1 MTEYLSDALAKLCKT
16 VAYYDKPSYN
26 CYENTIRSCTY
37 IFQEREVINM
47 IGIVS
52 LKDVFKNNETCFG
65 NKAKNLSKIIAD
77 VPDIDCVLPGF
88 CITFNMHEDFDNQ
101 LLSFRAEIR
110 RRYEELIDTSKTK
123 SVVVRS
129 SAECEDEENALY
141 PGVFQSYSNI
151 HDLQS
156 LFEAIQCC
164 VVSAMSP
171 NATAYSAAVG
181 ASDKLQFFTVLVQ
194 LELEAEYA
202 GVAFT
207 RIPIPGQTGE
217 TMITQVACG
226 SNHFLVKGHGKSN
239 TYTLEEE
246 NSGITYKC
254 IQQMFALDKQLEQK
268 IITRLTRLLSAIKHV
283 FRFQLDV
290 EWGYADDKIFVFQA
304 RYLKINDGSYY
315 FDRKIHA
322 LSEDREQGLKYQAMK
337 FFQKNGFF
345 PKEAL
350 FFPQKATVGQ
360 IRRGFCSF
368 ENQTPFTVRFSHKK
382 DLGLPRLFS
391 NNRNDA
397 IRALLCNK
405 RESWATI
412 AYPSITV
419 RESFEIYMDAEK
431 TILERVPGMWESDSR
446 LAADVMLLKG
456 NTAKMWLVN
465 SVREA
470 KYEDCNG
477 IYREAVQPVGFLEAY
492 AHFASLS
499 DDIKRLRRI
508 FRKDYPINIHFVYDG
523 ERFYYLN
530 CRASKKIDWIIQ
542 DTENLFVVQDLS
554 DCKNWDGKTA
564 ILFGPV
570 LSRGEEQSVI
580 SFVPFLKEANVP
592 VFVEFGIL
600 SHPAIMLREFGINVI
615 PLYMKHTFFQ
625 IDHRDDTL
633 GGNMNIQ
640 ENPFLTRI
648 CFEEQIIENELFSVV
663 RDAEPIV
670 ADHFLFYTKAVH
682 PSIADSPYDK
692 AIELIEAFVQMVGK
706 PYAYFE
712 RGRASFCTS
721 MNGVQHGH
729 GHLVPKFTAD
739 MSGLFPFGPVQC
751 FENLYLAYEACSKS
765 NGQYLLWGNVG
776 GVFYV
781 IENVEQ
787 MPKRTIR
794 NSVQKYVNP

>member
-1 MTEYLSDALAKLCKT
+1 MSAQ
-16 VAYYDKPSYN
+16 YYADGGLYDNPSYN
-26 CYENTIRSCTY
+26 FFESTINQHTY
-37 IFQEREVINM
+37 IFLEKEVINM
-47 IGIVS
+47 VGIVS
-52 LKDVFKNNETCFG
+52 LKDVFSNNETCFG

-88 CITFNMHEDFDNQ
+88 CVTFNMHEDFDNQ

-110 RRYEELIDTSKTK
+110 RRFEELIDTSKTK
-123 SVVVRS
+123 SVIVRS
-129 SAECEDEENALY
+129 SADCEDEDNSLY
-141 PGVFQSYSNI
+141 PGVFQSYNNI

-156 LFEAIQCC
+156 LFDAIQCC
-164 VVSAMSP
+164 VASAMSP
-171 NATAYSAAVG
+171 NATEYSSAVG
-181 ASDKLQFFTVLVQ
+181 TSRKLQFFTVLVQ

-226 SNHFLVKGHGKSN
+226 SNRFLVKGHGKSN
-239 TYTLEEE
+239 TYTLDEES
-246 NSGITYKC
+246 SGITYKC
-254 IQQMFALDKQLEQK
+254 IHQMFALDKQLEQK
-268 IITRLTRLLSAIKHV
+268 IFSRLIRLLSAIKHV

-290 EWGYADDKIFVFQA
+290 EWGYADERIFVFQA
-304 RYLKINDGSYY
+304 RYLKVNDGSSC
-315 FDRKIHA
+315 FDRKINA
-322 LSEDREQGLKYQAMK
+322 LTEDRAQGLKYQAMK

-360 IRRGFCSF
+360 IKKGFNSF
-368 ENQTPFTVRFSHKK
+368 DNQTPFTVRFSHRK

-391 NNRNDA
+391 TTRNGA
-397 IRALLCNK
+397 IGALLYTR

-419 RESFEIYMDAEK
+419 RESFEVYMDAEK

-456 NTAKMWLVN
+456 NTAKLWLVN
-465 SVREA
+465 NVRDA

-477 IYREAVQPVGFLEAY
+477 IYREAVQPMSFLEASS
-492 AHFASLS
+492 HFASLS
-499 DDIKRLRRI
+499 NDINQLRKVFSRD
-508 FRKDYPINIHFVYDG
+508 FPINIHFVFDG
-523 ERFYYLN
+523 ERFFYLN

-542 DTENLFVVQDLS
+542 DTENLFLIQNLS
-554 DCKNWDGKTA
+554 DCNNWDGKTA

-580 SFVPFLKEANVP
+580 SFVPFLKKANVP

-615 PLYMKHTFFQ
+615 PLYMKHTYYQ
-625 IDHRDDTL
+625 INHSNNTL
-633 GGNMNIQ
+633 GGKMNTQ

-648 CFEEQIIENELFSVV
+648 CFEEQVIENDLFSVV
-663 RDAEPIV
+663 RDADPIV
-670 ADHFLFYTKAVH
+670 DDHFLFYSKAVH

-692 AIELIEAFVQMVGK
+692 GIELIEAFVQQIGK

-729 GHLVPKFTAD
+729 GHLIPQFSSNMAE
-739 MSGLFPFGPVQC
+739 LFPFGEVRC
-751 FENLYLAYEACSKS
+751 YDTLALAYQACSMS
-765 NGQYLLWGNVG
+765 PGQYLLWGNVG
-776 GVFYV
+776 REFYV

-794 NSVQKYVNP
+794 NTVRMFSKKPLTD